1 MKKILYIFLVF
12 MVAGCGVNKKA
23 VRKAVVSDASCEEI
37 VNAAWASCDEPIE
50 ISQDCNVWIGAKR
63 RIKLLGDIIRVSASS
78 DGKIILISADRDECD
93 LGDADCWTNA
103 NNRNYRMLKNLFLRN
118 EIKIEKIIPFANR
131 DWISGYYLFLDK
143 EGYSLLK
150 PFTVSAQ

>member
-12 MVAGCGVNKKA
+12 MVAGCVNKNA
-23 VRKAVVSDASCEEI
+23 VRRAVVSDASCEEI
-37 VNAAWASCDEPIE
+37 VNAAWASCDEPIKL
-50 ISQDCNVWIGAKR
+50 SQDCNIWIGAKKK
-63 RIKLLGDIIRVSASS
+63 IKLLGDIIRVSASS
-78 DGKIILISADRDECD
+78 DGKIILISADRDGCD
-93 LGDADCWTNA
+93 LGDGDCWTNA

-118 EIKIEKIIPFANR
+118 EIKIEKIIPFANS

-150 PFTVSAQ
+150 PFTISSQ